1 MIAAGRVVAGAA
13 RGIRLVGPD
22 AGVRPLGDRLKQ
34 ALFAILE
41 PGLRDGAFLDL
52 YAGSG
57 AGGIEALSRGA
68 PAATFVESDALAIAA
83 IQRNLEATH
92 LAGQAATIVRTD
104 VRDWLATAAARRERG
119 EPTLPPPPAPFAT
132 VLVDPPYDQPKL
144 VRSAL
149 EAVAASPPPGSAPL
163 LAGDGVLIAK
173 HAGRTAL
180 PERIGLLAS
189 ARERRFGDSVL
200 TFYRWSAEEPG

>member
-1 MIAAGRVVAGAA
+1 MIAAGRVVAGTA
-13 RGIRLVGPD
+13 RGIRLIGPE

-41 PGLRDGAFLDL
+41 PGLRAGPFLDL

-68 PAATFVESDALAIAA
+68 PAATFVESDGLAVAA

-92 LAGQAATIVRTD
+92 LNDHDATIVRRD
-104 VRDWLATAAARRERG
+104 ARDWLAT
-119 EPTLPPPPAPFAT
+119 PASRPQPYAT
-132 VLVDPPYDQPKL
+132 ILVDPPYDQPKL
-144 VRSAL
+144 LRSAL
-149 EAVAASPPPGSAPL
+149 EAVAGAGLPPRPRAL
-163 LAGDGVLIAK
+163 LAGDGVLVAK

-180 PERIGLLAS
+180 PERIGLLGS

-200 TFYRWSAEEPG
+200 TFYRWSTEEAG